1 MCIVNICATHTT
13 PVGQPEVLGAIRFC
27 GLSGG
32 PMPPSRTSA
41 APARRSSVY
50 TRIYQR
56 IPYPNAVRP
65 YPNRPTWR
73 AARRCWRSRNLG
85 ATFQRQLVPAACA
98 LTMLA
103 SSAADASVGRNSAGL
118 QFQSPLILGQFLFEC
133 VDISWEIQELASFCY
148 FFKIR
153 AFDEMKLE
161 QSFYKPLELKK
172 V

>member
-1 MCIVNICATHTT
+1 
-13 PVGQPEVLGAIRFC
+13 
-27 GLSGG
+27 
-32 PMPPSRTSA
+32 MPPSRTSA

-103 SSAADASVGRNSAGL
+103 SSAADADVGRCYSVK
-118 QFQSPLILGQFLFEC
+118 GQ
-133 VDISWEIQELASFCY
+133 
-148 FFKIR
+148 
-153 AFDEMKLE
+153 
-161 QSFYKPLELKK
+161 P
-172 V
+172 